1 MLVHRVLVELPFKAE
16 EQRGE
21 ESRNSQT
28 GVITIEDRDSSAR
41 HNSSRI
47 TPKVLFPGL
56 PLRTSLERLK
66 IKAVLWACDSIAR
79 L

>member
-1 MLVHRVLVELPFKAE
+1 MLVHRVLVELSFKAE

-21 ESRNSQT
+21 ESRSSQSGHIIRADLDYLT
-28 GVITIEDRDSSAR
+28 R
-41 HNSSRI
+41 HSSSRI
-47 TPKVLFPGL
+47 TPTVLFPGL